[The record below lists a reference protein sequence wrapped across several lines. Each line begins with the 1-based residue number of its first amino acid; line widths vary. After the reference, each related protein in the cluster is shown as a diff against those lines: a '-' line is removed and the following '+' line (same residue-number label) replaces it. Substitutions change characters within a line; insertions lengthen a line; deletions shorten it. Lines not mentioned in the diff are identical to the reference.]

1 MSAPLPYVVYASK
14 SSKDVNDAIPTQLET
29 VADRVASL
37 TDAERVEYAGPFH
50 EEAKS
55 GYKRDRGPE
64 LEAALAA
71 VERAAAD
78 HGSAELWVWRSER
91 LARGSG
97 KKAEAR
103 SLLEVY
109 TRLTRAGVTIRSV
122 LDDAYVQDEAMIGMT
137 SKVANKYSADLSD
150 ATKAGKQRQY
160 DRGTRPGGPV
170 QDGMALRIERDD
182 QDRIIA
188 RNYVPDREGRAPTI
202 ERLFDLSE
210 EGNGDA
216 IVAKRLNREG
226 KRKKS
231 GKPWDRRSVQAII
244 ENQGYAGRIVRPA
257 EGDRPA
263 EVIEATN
270 IEPLIDP
277 ERYDRI
283 VAARVTRDRSRGDK
297 RRRGGRP
304 TSNFVLAKLA
314 ICDRCGSRL
323 YARTSPYR
331 RKDGTH
337 KRQYMCAEV
346 ASQTGM
352 CDQPPIDAESVDPG
366 VVEYLDR
373 LFVDFEAW
381 QGQTE
386 SAQAAAIDAAQAA
399 VDAAEQEVR
408 RLDRLAAKVQADYL
422 RQLEAGD
429 DDAAQVAVDA
439 KKHVEEQREARAAE
453 VAMRKAALAEL
464 AAPTDDAML
473 DVWAE
478 LKRAV
483 REGDDGVGG
492 LNERL
497 KAEFREFR
505 LDSVADG
512 EAGEV
517 AILPVLLPRDVPD
530 SPLALLRAWQEAGE
544 PDPTPEEV
552 ADYEEN
558 ERRGEAENL
567 IVVPAKPLL
576 IQKGQDTQL

>member
-1 MSAPLPYVVYASK
+1 MSAPLPYVTYASK
-14 SSKDVNDAIPTQLET
+14 SSKDVHDAIPTQLET
-29 VADRVASL
+29 VADRIASL
-37 TDAERVEYAGPFH
+37 TDAERVEFAGPFC

-71 VERAAAD
+71 VERAASEYGA
-78 HGSAELWVWRSER
+78 AELWVWRSER

-122 LDDAYVQDEAMIGMT
+122 LDDAYVQDEMAVGAA
-137 SKVANKYSADLSD
+137 SKMANKYSADLSD

-160 DRGTRPGGPV
+160 DRGQRPGGPV
-170 QDGMALRIERDD
+170 LDGMLLRVERDG
-182 QDRIIA
+182 QDRVIA
-188 RNYVPDREGRAPTI
+188 RLYLPDREGRAPTVA
-202 ERLFDLSE
+202 RLFDLSE
-210 EGNGDA
+210 EGHGDA
-216 IVAKRLNREG
+216 AVAKRLNREG
-226 KRKKS
+226 MRKKS
-231 GKPWDRRSVQAII
+231 GEPWDRRGVQAVI

-257 EGDRPA
+257 DGDRPA

-283 VAARVTRDRSRGDK
+283 VSARATRDRSRGDK
-297 RRRGGRP
+297 RRRGGRT
-304 TSNFVLAKLA
+304 TSHFVLAKLA

-323 YARTSPYR
+323 YARTSPYE

-337 KRQYMCAEV
+337 KRQYVCAHV
-346 ASQTGM
+346 VNQTGM
-352 CDQPPIDAESVDPG
+352 CDQPPIDAASVDPA
-366 VVEYLDR
+366 VVDHLNR

-381 QGQTE
+381 QGETE
-386 SAQAAAIDAAQAA
+386 RAQRSAIDAAQEA
-399 VDAAEQEVR
+399 VDAAEREVR
-408 RLDRLAAKVQADYL
+408 RLDGLAKKVQADYL

-429 DDAAQVAVDA
+429 DDAAQVAVEA
-439 KKHVEEQREARAAE
+439 KKEVETQREARAAE
-453 VAMRKAALAEL
+453 VAMRKAALADL

-473 DVWAE
+473 DVWGE

-483 REGDDGVGG
+483 RKGDDGVGG

-497 KAEFREFR
+497 RAEFREFR
-505 LDSVADG
+505 LDLVEGESVA
-512 EAGEV
+512 V
-517 AILPVLLPRDVPD
+517 LPVLLPRDVPD
-530 SPLALLRAWQEAGE
+530 SPLALLQAWEESGG
-544 PDPTPEEV
+544 DPTAEEV
-552 ADYEEN
+552 ADFERH

-567 IVVPAKPLL
+567 IAVPAKPLL